1 MRGGKK
7 PLSYKALT
15 PLPGLSLS
23 LSSYLYS
30 MPKVSFQDGQPPP
43 PQAAAHVS
51 TWFSQT
57 QTQFLCP
64 MSEPRAS
71 LTAPAVSGPQAIA

>member
-30 MPKVSFQDGQPPP
+30 MPKVSFQEGQHPPP
-43 PQAAAHVS
+43 RLLPTLAHG
-51 TWFSQT
+51 F
-57 QTQFLCP
+57 
-64 MSEPRAS
+64 PRLRHS
-71 LTAPAVSGPQAIA
+71 SCAP